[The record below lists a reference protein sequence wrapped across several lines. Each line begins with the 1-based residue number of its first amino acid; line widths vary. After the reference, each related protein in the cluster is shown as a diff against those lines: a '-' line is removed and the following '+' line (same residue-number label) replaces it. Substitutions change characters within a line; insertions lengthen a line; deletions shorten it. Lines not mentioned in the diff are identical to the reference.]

1 MADILRKA
9 HPELKIVETSI
20 NTNPIHY
27 LC

>member
-9 HPELKIVETSI
+9 HPELKIVETAI